1 MEHVNATYLR
11 ALAAGL
17 QLRVKPPDDDEFAPL
32 FDASSTAMAVL
43 LRPST
48 IVNPGAW
55 QFKIDG
61 ADDAA

>member
-1 MEHVNATYLR
+1 MEHVNAIYLR

-17 QLRVKPPDDDEFAPL
+17 QVRVKPPYDDEFVPL

-48 IVNPGAW
+48 IVNPGVW

>member
-17 QLRVKPPDDDEFAPL
+17 QLRVKPPDDDEFVPL

-48 IVNPGAW
+48 IVNPGA
-55 QFKIDG
+55 
-61 ADDAA
+61 